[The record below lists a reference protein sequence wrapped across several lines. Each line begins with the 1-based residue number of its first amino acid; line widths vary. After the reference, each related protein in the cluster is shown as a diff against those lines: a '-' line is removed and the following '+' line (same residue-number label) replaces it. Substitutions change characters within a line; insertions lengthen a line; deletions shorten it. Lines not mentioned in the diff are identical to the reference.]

1 MTVYPRSM
9 APRRAFTLIE
19 LLVTLAIIGILAAIL
34 IPTVGKVRERA
45 KIVEATAD
53 ARSIMTAFKLYYAT
67 YGQWPTTNGKIFGS
81 NNPDQS
87 DWGKD
92 AENSDGETV
101 WDFITSMFKG
111 GLGYDPDGRARN
123 PQKVAFA
130 PFPEDKIVDGNIVD
144 PWGNPYKFKL
154 DVDNDGRI
162 PRFLEAHLDDPEKD
176 QVWVGDTVIVWSRG
190 PDGADWRKEEAED
203 DPKTW

>member
-1 MTVYPRSM
+1 MNYPPEKSG
-9 APRRAFTLIE
+9 FTLIE
-19 LLVTLAIIGILAAIL
+19 LLSVIAIVGVLAAIL
-34 IPTVGKVRERA
+34 IPTVGKVREKA

-53 ARSIMTAFKLYYAT
+53 ARSIKTAFNLYFAT

-81 NNPDQS
+81 NTPGQE

-92 AENSDGETV
+92 AEFSDGEQV

-111 GLGYDPDGRARN
+111 EPGYDADGRARN
-123 PQKVAFA
+123 PQRVAFA
-130 PFPEDKIVDGNIVD
+130 PFPEEKIIDGHIVD
-144 PWGNPYKFKL
+144 PWGNPFKFKL
-154 DVDNDGRI
+154 DVNNDGLI

-176 QVWVGDTVIVWSRG
+176 QVWVGETVIVWSRG
-190 PDGADWRKEEAED
+190 PDGKDWRKEEAED